1 MTKNGRSVYDDTTL
15 FEFYSLKPSRSLLD
29 NILNRENFK
38 AAFDHFDYKKIR
50 NILMIKFKIYYKMLV
65 SYATN
70 SKFIR
75 LPTHKISSQFKKN
88 FSFHTFGFVNHTP
101 VNNSQET

>member
-1 MTKNGRSVYDDTTL
+1 MKYHDEEWAFRIWWHYSIWILLLETFKKSV
-15 FEFYSLKPSRSLLD
+15 D

-65 SYATN
+65 SSRN
-70 SKFIR
+70 KLKVFDV
-75 LPTHKISSQFKKN
+75 PTLKISSQFKKN
-88 FSFHTFGFVNHTP
+88 LKFSHIWAL
-101 VNNSQET
+101 